1 MSVVEIRNVECKSLY
16 MIIFLSMFRNAE
28 QGDQHH
34 GDRGR
39 GGRRRGAG
47 QPQRVGRAD
56 GADQGHV
63 RQEAGDDEE
72 DVHHHRPQPRGT
84 ESLINVL
91 HIDIA
96 NIG

>member
-1 MSVVEIRNVECKSLY
+1 MEAVYSLTT
-16 MIIFLSMFRNAE
+16 
-28 QGDQHH
+28 
-34 GDRGR
+34 
-39 GGRRRGAG
+39 G
-47 QPQRVGRAD
+47 QPQRAGRSD

-63 RQEAGDDEE
+63 REEAGDDEE

>member
-1 MSVVEIRNVECKSLY
+1 
-16 MIIFLSMFRNAE
+16 MFRNAE

-91 HIDIA
+91 HIDLLLILVKMLVQFMSPLLLSVC
-96 NIG
+96 